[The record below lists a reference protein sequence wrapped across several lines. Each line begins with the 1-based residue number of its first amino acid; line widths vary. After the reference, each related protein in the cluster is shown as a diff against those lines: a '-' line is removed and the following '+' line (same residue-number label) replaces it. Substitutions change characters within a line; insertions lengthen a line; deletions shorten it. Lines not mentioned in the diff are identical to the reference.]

1 MVNGVWRVGEASSKW
16 RVASGVLFD
25 ALVDLL
31 GRHQKGE
38 GMVNGVRRVG
48 GGE

>member
-1 MVNGVWRVGEASSKW
+1 MNGVWRGDEERRKW